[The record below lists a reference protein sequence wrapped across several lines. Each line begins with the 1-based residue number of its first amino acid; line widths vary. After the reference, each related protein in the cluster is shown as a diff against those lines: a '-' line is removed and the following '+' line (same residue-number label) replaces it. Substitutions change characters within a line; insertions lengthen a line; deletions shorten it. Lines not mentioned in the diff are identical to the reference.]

1 MLLMVRFI
9 RAWSFDLRG
18 RAALAVALARP
29 ERRVA
34 MLGEV
39 DRAIA
44 ALEAKR
50 APAGAERARLLR
62 AGVAAVRGDANL
74 ERRELEAAM
83 AGFDALAMA
92 GHVAVTKRRLGV
104 LRGGEAGDAL
114 AGDADAWLR
123 AQQIAR
129 PDRWAQMLVPRA

>member
-1 MLLMVRFI
+1 
-9 RAWSFDLRG
+9 
-18 RAALAVALARP
+18 
-29 ERRVA
+29 
-34 MLGEV
+34 
-39 DRAIA
+39 
-44 ALEAKR
+44 
-50 APAGAERARLLR
+50 
-62 AGVAAVRGDANL
+62 
-74 ERRELEAAM
+74 
-83 AGFDALAMA
+83 MA